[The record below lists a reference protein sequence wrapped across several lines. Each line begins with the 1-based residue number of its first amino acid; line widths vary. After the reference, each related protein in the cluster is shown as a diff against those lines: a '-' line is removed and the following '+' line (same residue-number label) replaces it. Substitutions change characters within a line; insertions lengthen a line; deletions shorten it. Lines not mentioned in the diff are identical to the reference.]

1 MNRMARVRHRSIIE
15 VEQDQELLKE
25 LVLDEIEIK
34 SKRFKPSQQSATAA
48 VEEDCGEWL
57 LLSYDTETTENSYA
71 CEEYR
76 RLKNLRSYACV
87 LVDDRDDQALD
98 RLTRSAAKAM
108 RTFASWIC
116 LVDLRRIIYVST
128 HGLPQDIKFLPRNF
142 RDPCPHVINYKA
154 DKVFVVNDLSQSELF
169 RETSLSF
176 VPSSTKARFYAAAP
190 LISPEGHRIGTFG
203 VTDSQPRPQGISA
216 KEKQAML
223 DFAALA
229 MDILALRRWKVDMKS
244 KLNRTI
250 TCTSKDLNSPLHGL
264 QMSLSHLKQD
274 AMKENSNLSETQK
287 DFLETAESCFGAM
300 TKITMDAFSEISAHV
315 EMETPRVTCSD
326 STSSGPY
333 ECCIRELFDHAY
345 EVGFAKRKDEVAVAG
360 LVLLLLLYFF
370 LHALASWNP
379 SLSLRLADH

>member
-1 MNRMARVRHRSIIE
+1 MARVRHRSIIE
-15 VEQDQELLKE
+15 VEQDQELLEE

-34 SKRFKPSQQSATAA
+34 SKRFKPSQQSATAT
-48 VEEDCGEWL
+48 VEEDSGEWF

-71 CEEYR
+71 YEEYR

-128 HGLPQDIKFLPRNF
+128 HGLPQDIKFLSRNF

-176 VPSSTKARFYAAAP
+176 LPSSTKARFYAAAP

-229 MDILALRRWKVDMKS
+229 MEILANRRWKVDMKS

-274 AMKENSNLSETQK
+274 AIKENSNLSETQK
-287 DFLETAESCFGAM
+287 DFLETAESCFGIL

-315 EMETPRVTCSD
+315 EMETPRVTCPE

-345 EVGFAKRKDEVAVAG
+345 EVGFGKRKNEFT
-360 LVLLLLLYFF
+360 VLDLFF
-370 LHALASWNP
+370 VFYLSYAS
-379 SLSLRLADH
+379 SLEPLSPPFLLADDQ

>member
-1 MNRMARVRHRSIIE
+1 MARVRHRSIIE

-34 SKRFKPSQQSATAA
+34 SKKFKPSSSALQQ
-48 VEEDCGEWL
+48 EQQQQQDEDGEWL
-57 LLSYDTETTENSYA
+57 LFSHDAETTENSCAY
-71 CEEYR
+71 EEYR

-98 RLTRSAAKAM
+98 RLTRVAAKAM

-116 LVDLRRIIYVST
+116 LMDLRRIIYVST
-128 HGLPQDIKFLPRNF
+128 HGLQQDIKFLPRNF

-169 RETSLSF
+169 RDSLSF
-176 VPSSTKARFYAAAP
+176 VPRSTKARFYAAAP

-203 VTDSQPRPQGISA
+203 VTDTQPRPLGISA

-229 MDILALRRWKVDMKS
+229 MEILANRRWKVDMKS

-315 EMETPRVTCSD
+315 EMETPRVTCPE

-333 ECCIRELFDHAY
+333 KCCIRELFDHAY
-345 EVGFAKRKDEVAVAG
+345 EVGFLGKMKMKQ
-360 LVLLLLLYFF
+360 
-370 LHALASWNP
+370 
-379 SLSLRLADH
+379 